1 MKVKRIFGIIL
12 CFIVI
17 LTSSI
22 MVFAAN
28 SHGELLDKSNPE
40 SEKESKIV
48 KDKNGAVEPLA
59 NLQVIT
65 EEKEIDKIVSERP
78 DVKQYLEKNET
89 LADLEIITDPEKI
102 EDIWREQPLVKQLM
116 EKNPE
121 YKVAYVNNS
130 DVKLRSNPS
139 IDAEVNENLCADE
152 WVLLNQKYSV
162 NSKFL
167 WWEVLESASGSEGW
181 LVNDYSYL
189 NISQI
194 AGLSKTDTLR
204 IDFETLKF
212 IQ

>member
-1 MKVKRIFGIIL
+1 MKVKRILGIIL

-65 EEKEIDKIVSERP
+65 EEKEIDNIVSERP

-102 EDIWREQPLVKQLM
+102 EDIWREKPLVKQLM
-116 EKNPE
+116 EKNSE

-139 IDAEVNENLCADE
+139 IDAEVNENVALDTDD
-152 WVLLNQKYSV
+152 
-162 NSKFL
+162 FF
-167 WWEVLESASGSEGW
+167 
-181 LVNDYSYL
+181 LVNTSGRVVDGRGRSRDGNDYYFVTDSQGRITAVYL
-189 NISQI
+189 E
-194 AGLSKTDTLR
+194 D
-204 IDFETLKF
+204 
-212 IQ
+212 